1 MMSISLASDIKE
13 IMGLHKQCVEHE
25 ITIKNLQDE
34 KEIMKQFYKDQI
46 IKLVD
51 EISDLKKNSG
61 ISLRDHFAGLALQSL
76 INVYVN
82 TKDETPPDYY
92 LAGWSYRMAEAMLEH
107 KDKRHA

>member
-1 MMSISLASDIKE
+1 MMGISLASDIKE
-13 IMGLHKQCVEHE
+13 IMGLHRQCVEHE
-25 ITIKNLQDE
+25 ITINNLQEE
-34 KEIMKQFYKDQI
+34 KESMKEFYKDKTMALEAQI
-46 IKLVD
+46 R
-51 EISDLKKNSG
+51 DLKEHNH
-61 ISLRDHFAGLALQSL
+61 ISLRDHFAGLAMQSL